1 MYKAIIFDL
10 YGTLLDIHTD
20 ESQTLLWEKMAY
32 LYSTRGAHYTAE
44 ALQEGYLSHV
54 ALLMEKRRT
63 KGIDF
68 PDIDLL
74 KVFKHLYKAKNAK
87 ASKQELLETA
97 KFFRLLS
104 LDYVKPYP
112 GAFELLEY
120 LKEADYKVLLLSN
133 AQESFTMNELH
144 VTGIKKYFN
153 SIYLSSQYKVAKPS
167 HAFFQILLDKEKLLP
182 SECLFIGNDHTT
194 DIEGAIQMGM
204 DSVYLHTNCSQS
216 DVPDV
221 IDAMWRLN
229 SGNLFELIE
238 LMKTLPPTHV

>member
-87 ASKQELLETA
+87 ASKQALLETA

-112 GAFELLEY
+112 GVFELLEY
-120 LKEADYKVLLLSN
+120 LKEADYKVQIGR
-133 AQESFTMNELH
+133 AH
-144 VTGIKKYFN
+144 V
-153 SIYLSSQYKVAKPS
+153 
-167 HAFFQILLDKEKLLP
+167 
-182 SECLFIGNDHTT
+182 
-194 DIEGAIQMGM
+194 
-204 DSVYLHTNCSQS
+204 
-216 DVPDV
+216 
-221 IDAMWRLN
+221 
-229 SGNLFELIE
+229 
-238 LMKTLPPTHV
+238 